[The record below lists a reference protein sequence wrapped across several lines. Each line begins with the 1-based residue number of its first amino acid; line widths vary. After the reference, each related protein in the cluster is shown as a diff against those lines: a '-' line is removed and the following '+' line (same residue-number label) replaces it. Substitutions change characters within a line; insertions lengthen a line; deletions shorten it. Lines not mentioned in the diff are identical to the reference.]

1 MLLLH
6 TNESF
11 YGNIDT
17 RREQFQQYYTLFDNV
32 KEMTQL
38 WFETQNKWI
47 FLRSALANLN
57 VENDDQTYL
66 KQIYVK
72 YAEVDE
78 NFRVTDWRFSFE

>member
-1 MLLLH
+1 
-6 TNESF
+6 
-11 YGNIDT
+11 
-17 RREQFQQYYTLFDNV
+17 
-32 KEMTQL
+32 MTQL

-78 NFRVTDWRFSFE
+78 NFRVTDWRFSFK